1 MSRGLDTP
9 RMAHL
14 SSLTCPRSAYV
25 QRVETRVIGFAV
37 LPFRQW
43 AMHLHWA
50 LLTRKSMSTTLRL
63 RGSVHGAS
71 RIMRPSHSLIGLS
84 TADMCNLTQLM
95 VSTSIIWQATVHP
108 CVYLRSSAMLPST
121 AGLAYM
127 AGRFKAAGQ
136 RYQAISTVTVRLTW
150 RPQTVRGRRRFWP
163 MVTQLGPCDLSAT
176 PAPSRL
182 VRA

>member
-14 SSLTCPRSAYV
+14 SFLTFPRSAYV

-95 VSTSIIWQATVHP
+95 V
-108 CVYLRSSAMLPST
+108 
-121 AGLAYM
+121 
-127 AGRFKAAGQ
+127 
-136 RYQAISTVTVRLTW
+136 W
-150 RPQTVRGRRRFWP
+150 RPRGHISRRQPPINLFHP
-163 MVTQLGPCDLSAT
+163 IH
-176 PAPSRL
+176 
-182 VRA
+182 